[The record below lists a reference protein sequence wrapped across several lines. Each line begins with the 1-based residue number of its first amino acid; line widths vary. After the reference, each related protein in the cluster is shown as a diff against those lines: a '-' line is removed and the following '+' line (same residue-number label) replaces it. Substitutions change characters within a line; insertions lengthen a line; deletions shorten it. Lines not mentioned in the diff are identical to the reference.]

1 MKTIS
6 MELQHHFACLLIV
19 LVLSFQTSAVPVND
33 DAEAESRDQPF
44 NEDEALP
51 GFNLELPPEMY
62 GQGHRESDSCR
73 SGSHQY
79 SSAKEDDEN
88 DYPYMGYEDR
98 EDTPQD
104 LKSKED
110 LRALADDKLLLFG
123 GNPTFTEAGERIV
136 EGDIV
141 VPKYADDYKELSH
154 RKGTINLLALWS
166 RATVYYTLHYS
177 LNPLG
182 RRMIREAME
191 HWENMTCI
199 RFVERTTQLWYV
211 RFRGDRNG
219 CWSSMGRNLLPLIG
233 QDLSIGNRCEKRYVV
248 VHEVGHALG
257 LNHEQSRLDRDRH
270 VRVLWR
276 NIALGGRPQFWR
288 GLDNAHG
295 VDYDLTS
302 IMHYHPQAFS
312 SRMFEKNTVV
322 SRNPHHQ
329 RLVGMRRNDLSFRD
343 AKLINAMYRCDAK
356 CPNRGQVCENG
367 GYLGPYREGEESPC
381 PCICP
386 PHTAGDRCQDIVKDY
401 YDEPPC
407 GGNITDETIIE
418 TPGFPERNEPEMSCS
433 WIITAPRRKEVEV
446 EFEEFCFRERLQQQ
460 SSSFYGR
467 CVSERVEIRNTDYY
481 NGNFYCGTDI
491 EPGTKMRSKGG
502 TFIIIITADD
512 EMEGKGLRAKITFV

>member
-1 MKTIS
+1 MVGAFVDSISTRYLSCGSRCDAIRTRNFGAKLQTKCRIGALCMATSPLDYIESSFLPGACCKLFYSLLEAQDICRASSRMSSRLSMPICSYFPVGYREFSGHFYASFAHRHEFKKEKFCTPGEQRRVKYTCAAEHEIHSMKTIS
-6 MELQHHFACLLIV
+6 MELQHHFACLIIV
-19 LVLSFQTSAVPVND
+19 LVLSFQ
-33 DAEAESRDQPF
+33 
-44 NEDEALP
+44 
-51 GFNLELPPEMY
+51 
-62 GQGHRESDSCR
+62 
-73 SGSHQY
+73 
-79 SSAKEDDEN
+79 
-88 DYPYMGYEDR
+88 
-98 EDTPQD
+98 
-104 LKSKED
+104 
-110 LRALADDKLLLFG
+110 LLLFG

-233 QDLSIGNRCEKRYVV
+233 QDLSIGNRCEK
-248 VHEVGHALG
+248 
-257 LNHEQSRLDRDRH
+257 
-270 VRVLWR
+270 
-276 NIALGGRPQFWR
+276 
-288 GLDNAHG
+288 
-295 VDYDLTS
+295 
-302 IMHYHPQAFS
+302 AFS

-343 AKLINAMYRCDAK
+343 AKLINAMYRCD
-356 CPNRGQVCENG
+356 
-367 GYLGPYREGEESPC
+367 
-381 PCICP
+381 
-386 PHTAGDRCQDIVKDY
+386 
-401 YDEPPC
+401 DEPPC

-446 EFEEFCFRERLQQQ
+446 EFEEFSFRERLQQQ

>member
-1 MKTIS
+1 
-6 MELQHHFACLLIV
+6 
-19 LVLSFQTSAVPVND
+19 
-33 DAEAESRDQPF
+33 
-44 NEDEALP
+44 
-51 GFNLELPPEMY
+51 
-62 GQGHRESDSCR
+62 
-73 SGSHQY
+73 
-79 SSAKEDDEN
+79 
-88 DYPYMGYEDR
+88 
-98 EDTPQD
+98 PQD

-110 LRALADDKLLLFG
+110 LRALSDDKLLLFG

-166 RATVYYTLHYS
+166 RSTVYYTLHYS

-199 RFVERTTQLWYV
+199 RFVERTTQLWYI

-302 IMHYHPQAFS
+302 IMHYHPQVS
-312 SRMFEKNTVV
+312 SQIQFKEC
-322 SRNPHHQ
+322 S
-329 RLVGMRRNDLSFRD
+329 
-343 AKLINAMYRCDAK
+343 
-356 CPNRGQVCENG
+356 NG
-367 GYLGPYREGEESPC
+367 
-381 PCICP
+381 
-386 PHTAGDRCQDIVKDY
+386 
-401 YDEPPC
+401 
-407 GGNITDETIIE
+407 
-418 TPGFPERNEPEMSCS
+418 
-433 WIITAPRRKEVEV
+433 
-446 EFEEFCFRERLQQQ
+446 
-460 SSSFYGR
+460 
-467 CVSERVEIRNTDYY
+467 
-481 NGNFYCGTDI
+481 
-491 EPGTKMRSKGG
+491 
-502 TFIIIITADD
+502 
-512 EMEGKGLRAKITFV
+512 RAKSYPITSY